1 VPYFLCSLNVFRLG
15 GANIL
20 FTHAQSKNYLK
31 FYNFDAMPF
40 VRTLFLYVSITSA
53 IFLLIGLF
61 KPWVMLWWEDVQN
74 RRKVLKLYGV
84 VAIVSYSVYGILGVL
99 I

>member
-1 VPYFLCSLNVFRLG
+1 VPYFQYSLNVFRLG

-20 FTHAQSKNYLK
+20 CAHAQSKNYPK
-31 FYNFDAMPF
+31 FHNFDAMPF
-40 VRTLFLYVSITSA
+40 VRTLFLYMSITFA
-53 IFLLIGLF
+53 IFLLIGLV
-61 KPWVMLWWEDVQN
+61 KPWIMLWWEDVQN

-84 VAIVSYSVYGILGVL
+84 IAIVSYGIHWILGML